1 MVAILRRIMADVT
14 PPSGDAAKQEKKDTV
29 RITLPPRP
37 VPPSSAGA
45 AAVPGTTTAP
55 KLPATVPAMPVVPKK
70 ETSRLKKTTGKVP
83 GATKPAAPIVPPPTV
98 RAQPVQAPTTVP
110 SVHAP
115 PTTATPVVPLAPA
128 SSAATA
134 VARPTVKLQTT
145 DIPKIPSPPS
155 APPAASTAPAPA
167 PVPAQ
172 VVAGGPTLVDAIL
185 SFLVMVVSGVAVW
198 LLLKAHLG

>member
-1 MVAILRRIMADVT
+1 VT
-14 PPSGDAAKQEKKDTV
+14 PPAGDAAKQEKKDTV

-45 AAVPGTTTAP
+45 AAAPGTMTAP

-98 RAQPVQAPTTVP
+98 RAQSVQPPSTVP
-110 SVHAP
+110 SINAP
-115 PTTATPVVPLAPA
+115 PTTATPVVMPAPA

-155 APPAASTAPAPA
+155 AAPAASTAAPA

-172 VVAGGPTLVDAIL
+172 IVAGGPALLDAIL
-185 SFLVMVVSGVAVW
+185 SFLVMIVSGVAVW